1 MTLFAGIAIY
11 FVIWWITLLAVLPFG
26 GKPVPEGELRQG
38 HERGAPARTLL
49 LWKMLATTLIAGV
62 LWGVIE
68 WLVVYQPISYDDIPF
83 MPKFTSEYNEPVTL
97 GQPQQAAPQQT
108 PEQQPG
114 N

>member
-26 GKPVPEGELRQG
+26 VKTASQEELRQG

-49 LWKMLATTLIAGV
+49 LWKVLATTIVAGL
-62 LWGVIE
+62 LWSLVA

-83 MPKFTSEYNEPVTL
+83 MPKFTSEYN
-97 GQPQQAAPQQT
+97 QPAQ
-108 PEQQPG
+108 
-114 N
+114 